1 MIYMIHQFRSNGY
14 NIVLDVCSGSVHVVD
29 DMAYD
34 AIASYNRSDRDGL
47 LDMLCEKYGKDG
59 CSRLD
64 AAECI
69 GQIEGLKASGRL
81 FTKDTFAP
89 MAYEPT
95 AYEKT
100 VFGKDDFDGSYVTC
114 LGLLRVAV
122 DTLLTSP
129 EKTGLKAIVSRILS
143 H

>member
-1 MIYMIHQFRSNGY
+1 MIGKMIHQYKSNGY

-34 AIASYNRSDRDGL
+34 AIASYNRLDRDGL
-47 LDMLCEKYGKDG
+47 LDMLCEKYGKNG

-89 MAYEPT
+89 MADELKKRTSGVIKALCLHVSHACNLTCSYCF
-95 AYEKT
+95 A
-100 VFGKDDFDGSYVTC
+100 GQGS
-114 LGLLRVAV
+114 
-122 DTLLTSP
+122 TLT
-129 EKTGLKAIVSRILS
+129 LS
-143 H
+143 NSSLHTRAR